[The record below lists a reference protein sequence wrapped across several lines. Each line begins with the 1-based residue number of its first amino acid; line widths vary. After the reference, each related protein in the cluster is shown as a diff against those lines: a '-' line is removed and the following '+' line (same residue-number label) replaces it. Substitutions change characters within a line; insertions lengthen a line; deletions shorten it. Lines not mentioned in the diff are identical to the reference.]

1 MRTRKAFVIAGLWA
15 VLVVVAVH
23 FIQFPGSVP
32 DFNRASDGGILLD
45 ASPAFTPD
53 GIYDRLTGYG
63 EAGRRNYSFRNVT
76 IDVLLPLSVL
86 PFLVLLIRRALAR
99 YALGP
104 VLRGLL
110 LSVPVAY
117 VVFDLLENASVLAL
131 LANYPERM
139 NVLAA
144 ILPYTTLVKRAASL
158 FALGI
163 PLAML
168 GFEFVRRKQLL
179 GLLRP

>member
-1 MRTRKAFVIAGLWA
+1 MGTRKTFVIAGLWA
-15 VLVVVAVH
+15 FLVVVAVH
-23 FIQFPGSVP
+23 FLQFPGSVP
-32 DFNRASDGGILLD
+32 DFKRASGGGTLLD

-76 IDVLLPLSVL
+76 VDVLLPLSVL
-86 PFLVLLIRRALAR
+86 PFLLLLIRRGLAH
-99 YALGP
+99 YAHGP
-104 VLRGLL
+104 GLRGVL

-139 NVLAA
+139 TVLAA
-144 ILPYTTLVKRAASL
+144 SLPYTTLVKRAASL
-158 FALGI
+158 LALVI
-163 PLAML
+163 PLAMF
-168 GFEFVRRKQLL
+168 GFKFMRRKRVLSV
-179 GLLRP
+179 GRP

>member
-15 VLVVVAVH
+15 FLVVVAVH

-53 GIYDRLTGYG
+53 GIYHRLAGYG
-63 EAGRRNYSFRNVT
+63 DAGRRNYSFRNVT

-99 YALGP
+99 YSLGP

-110 LSVPVAY
+110 LSMPVAY

-144 ILPYTTLVKRAASL
+144 SLPYTTLVKRAASL

-168 GFEFVRRKQLL
+168 GFDFIRRKQLL
-179 GLLRP
+179 GVRRP